1 MRTLAISII
10 MIIYSVQSSATT
22 RNEVTKEA
30 VLSYLKKTI
39 SNINKDL
46 PAQVD
51 KVTQFDSVWISDNKV
66 VQKYTILSIQNS
78 KTVATEDLKAQ
89 MEISIKNEF
98 CTQPSKKV
106 ARDLNIPLVLN
117 YSAINGEFLFE
128 VEVSGADCSYEKRNE
143 NQMLAKYENDLKI

>member
-66 VQKYTILSIQNS
+66 YNFKHSKLENS
-78 KTVATEDLKAQ
+78 CD
-89 MEISIKNEF
+89 
-98 CTQPSKKV
+98 
-106 ARDLNIPLVLN
+106 
-117 YSAINGEFLFE
+117 
-128 VEVSGADCSYEKRNE
+128 
-143 NQMLAKYENDLKI
+143 

>member
-1 MRTLAISII
+1 
-10 MIIYSVQSSATT
+10 
-22 RNEVTKEA
+22 
-30 VLSYLKKTI
+30 
-39 SNINKDL
+39 
-46 PAQVD
+46 
-51 KVTQFDSVWISDNKV
+51 
-66 VQKYTILSIQNS
+66 
-78 KTVATEDLKAQ
+78 